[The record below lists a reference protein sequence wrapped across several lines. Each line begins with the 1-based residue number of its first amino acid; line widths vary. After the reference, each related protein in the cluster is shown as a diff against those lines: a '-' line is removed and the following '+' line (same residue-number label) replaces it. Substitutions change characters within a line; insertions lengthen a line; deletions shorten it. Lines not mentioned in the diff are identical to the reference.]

1 MYVPQIKKLPVTF
14 AANDDCSNL
23 KFVELKKLADKRRW
37 QQRFADDYDGG
48 VGPVV
53 DALFEEPVV
62 KCIVAA
68 DGDVQKGYMRLTD
81 YGSIVPAVNNGV
93 WCLQDIYV
101 KKAYRN
107 AGVMRRMLKHAADN
121 CSVKLIYITDD
132 RYFNNEA
139 KFKDLGFSDFLYDSD
154 LYLGHAVHES
164 YRQILF
170 DYLQPKAA

>member
-68 DGDVQKGYMRLTD
+68 DGDVQKGYMRLVD
-81 YGSIVPAVNNGV
+81 KNRRFPSFNGSV
-93 WCLQDIYV
+93 WCLEDAYV

-107 AGVMRRMLKHAADN
+107 NGILQYMMQHAVN
-121 CSVKLIYITDD
+121 NHHIKLVHLTDD
-132 RYFNNEA
+132 RYINNKN
-139 KFKDLGFSDFLYDSD
+139 KFVDLGFSTYM
-154 LYLGHAVHES
+154 YVNETNLGYAVHDS
-164 YRQILF
+164 YKQILL
-170 DYLQPKAA
+170 DDMQPKAA